1 MMRAVITALALLL
14 VAGTAGA
21 KAPMAHHSSDRGKD
35 RACTWADVARFE
47 AMLGG
52 IRKGEYRSDPRFA
65 VTIHYL
71 GTAIIDGTCEV
82 ALRPAD

>member
-1 MMRAVITALALLL
+1 MIVALALL
-14 VAGTAGA
+14 VFTGAADAAGA
-21 KAPMAHHSSDRGKD
+21 KGPTTRHVSDRSND
-35 RACTWADVARFE
+35 RPCTAADVARFE

-52 IRKGEYRSDPRFA
+52 LRKGEYRSDSRFA

-71 GTAIIDGTCEV
+71 GTAIVDGTCEV